1 MFRIV
6 LWAFAVLYLLI
17 VGIAPAALAPLT
29 LAFAGLTA
37 VIAAVPPSVLLLAA
51 VVVWL
56 KRKPAP
62 AKPATA

>member
-1 MFRIV
+1 MLRIV
-6 LWAFAVLYLLI
+6 LWALAALYLLI
-17 VGIAPAALAPLT
+17 VGIAPAALAPVT
-29 LAFAGLTA
+29 LAFAGLAT

-51 VVVWL
+51 AVVWL

>member
-1 MFRIV
+1 MLRIV
-6 LWAFAVLYLLI
+6 LWASVALYLLI
-17 VGIAPAALAPLT
+17 VGLTPAALAPLT

-51 VVVWL
+51 AVVWL
-56 KRKPAP
+56 KRKPTP